1 MRNLAELNINEG
13 GKVVGRAPPTPEVI
27 SAFEHEFNVSLPS
40 EYLELLMYSNGG
52 HPELDSIAPMG
63 RTDIAEWAINHFLYL
78 NEDRNGPESLWR
90 AAKEWR
96 PILGEKQIPFAAD
109 GGGDPFVL
117 DLVATPAR
125 VVGSLIDEGFALV
138 EIAASFSDF
147 IDRLEF
153 NPDYI

>member
-1 MRNLAELNINEG
+1 MREG
-13 GKVVGRAPPTPEVI
+13 RLSGSGPPTPEVI

-90 AAKEWR
+90 PQRNGGQSWARSRYLLR
-96 PILGEKQIPFAAD
+96 PMEAEIPLSSIWSHACQ
-109 GGGDPFVL
+109 G
-117 DLVATPAR
+117 R
-125 VVGSLIDEGFALV
+125 
-138 EIAASFSDF
+138 
-147 IDRLEF
+147 RL
-153 NPDYI
+153 PD